1 MGKGAP
7 PFPDTRTRCSWPS
20 VLTTGTLQSS
30 LRTSAKV
37 SRESQ
42 GLARPS
48 PQLRRPPVCVWSPGR
63 QALTKPGR
71 ATERPAGSRT
81 WGTVLPRGQ
90 AGPAPQARALPP
102 SRGLAGFPS
111 LFCTTEASVATAL
124 SEKPSPRTNS
134 LMLHAHLRCTPRVA
148 GVKDACLR
156 AHSGAAGRDPS
167 CQSLLPNSRNTS
179 GLRTEAASVLGP
191 VRGHRSRRDQGVPA
205 PRPGRH
211 LPPKPAAEQPSA
223 DCRPAQRRGGPALQ
237 NRRPLRPKPAGEE
250 AGRAVHRRPSASS
263 SVREGRRQ
271 HPTASR
277 VCQGPLQGSRSPGR
291 TPHLTLSSGSTV

>member
-1 MGKGAP
+1 ML
-7 PFPDTRTRCSWPS
+7 TR
-20 VLTTGTLQSS
+20 GTLQSS

-90 AGPAPQARALPP
+90 AGPAPQAR
-102 SRGLAGFPS
+102 GLAGFPS
-111 LFCTTEASVATAL
+111 RFCTTEASVTTAL

-167 CQSLLPNSRNTS
+167 CKACCQILETPAACRQRRLPSSESSETRRCGRWSVLWVRTSPQQGPGRNESDRSALSRRVHVRLCLFRERPRTELTAHCELRLPLLSGFSSHAFPSLSSESLL
-179 GLRTEAASVLGP
+179 V
-191 VRGHRSRRDQGVPA
+191 
-205 PRPGRH
+205 
-211 LPPKPAAEQPSA
+211 AECLLVS
-223 DCRPAQRRGGPALQ
+223 
-237 NRRPLRPKPAGEE
+237 
-250 AGRAVHRRPSASS
+250 
-263 SVREGRRQ
+263 
-271 HPTASR
+271 
-277 VCQGPLQGSRSPGR
+277 
-291 TPHLTLSSGSTV
+291 